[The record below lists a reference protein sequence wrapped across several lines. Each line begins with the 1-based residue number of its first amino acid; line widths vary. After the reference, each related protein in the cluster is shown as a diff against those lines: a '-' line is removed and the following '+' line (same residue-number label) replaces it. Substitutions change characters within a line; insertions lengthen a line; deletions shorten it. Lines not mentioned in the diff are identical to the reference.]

1 MMKTIKYGLLILFC
15 CCATL
20 SYSQVTSTFRE
31 SMLSPDTIALALQAL
46 RDRVTQ
52 FKQAVKEHP
61 EDERAWMQYSG
72 GLQALKGAA
81 LLQSMKPT
89 AEPTSGVGIQKEF
102 DEMLEGMK
110 RNIPN
115 TATYA
120 ITRNG
125 NLKPG
130 EKRISF
136 KDIIDKWPDAVL
148 HYPTYLAVSLKDEK
162 RLKDIC
168 TRWYQSGEFPSGLLN
183 FAYNELAS
191 AEKDAIIFMGG
202 CFDLYGAQ
210 MLQNAKDQFKDKKIV
225 MYAFLSDFMYMDKLT
240 EELGI
245 PNYKK
250 EESDTIAFSSPENFI
265 ESYSREIK
273 KQVEYIIQH
282 TKRPVYFTIT
292 MDELVKNVFKDSLHS
307 EGLLMKYSPKPYDNL
322 AVMRRNFE
330 HTYLM
335 DYLRESFYPGT
346 LAVAAFDPKML
357 DALGLYYVPA
367 FKALLQFYKESG
379 DQNHY
384 DKLYSLLR
392 SVIDNAKSC
401 SKEVREQYLKSINL

>member
-20 SYSQVTSTFRE
+20 SYSQVTSAFRE
-31 SMLSPDTIALALQAL
+31 SMLSPDSIAWALQTL

-61 EDERAWMQYSG
+61 EDERAWMQYAG
-72 GLQALKGAA
+72 GLQALKGVA

-89 AEPTSGVGIQKEF
+89 AEPTSGVDVQKEY

-120 ITRNG
+120 IIRNG

-130 EKRISF
+130 EKSMRF
-136 KDIIDKWPDAVL
+136 DDIMDKWPDAVI
-148 HYPTYLAVSLKDEK
+148 HYSTYLAVSLQDEK

-168 TRWYQSGEFPSGLLN
+168 VRWYQSGEFPSGLLN

-202 CFDLYGAQ
+202 CLDLYGAQ
-210 MLQNAKDQFKDKKIV
+210 MLQNAKGQFKDKKIV

-250 EESDTIAFSSPENFI
+250 EEGDTLGRSSPEDFI
-265 ESYSREIK
+265 KSYSREIK
-273 KQVEYIIQH
+273 KQVEHIIQH

-292 MDELVKNVFKDSLHS
+292 LDELAKNVFKDSLHS

-335 DYLRESFYPGT
+335 DYLRESFYPET
-346 LAVAAFDPKML
+346 LASTAFDPEMS

-379 DQNHY
+379 DQTHY

-401 SKEVREQYLKSINL
+401 SKEVREQYLKSINI